1 MAPKVKMTPTG
12 PTVVSGENEPKLKA
26 SAEDVQAA
34 ALDFLKQNTA
44 APKEEAKPEEPA
56 APAQSTEEFLSSLK
70 ERGVND
76 RRINKKLKFLTGDT
90 RPHFDAMADTVADF
104 QAAHDDLKSK
114 MSGLVV
120 TDKDLNQVDLAGDLH
135 KHIGNLLN
143 QAQRH
148 LSAAALK
155 EQEGR
160 RGSSVQNVSNL
171 LARKTGTRIRQE
183 DLAGGRDNLERYA
196 PIDAGATGDRPPAE
210 DESIKFLNEYTSND
224 FLKQAEN
231 FEAMGSADHVEHARR
246 LLAGVAQSIPQAL
259 EQIHR
264 TPELKAQMANSG
276 KMAPLP
282 AEATRTF
289 NKLMGKFMGPAQSYL
304 DYAAANPGKDE
315 PKKGPTIY
323 DAFGLDHHLKAL
335 SNLAKSSNIQKLIES
350 QHALIEKVYN
360 QRYGSIL
367 AKRAAGRGHV
377 VPGTPGPVNT
387 PADSLDN
394 ISETTRAE
402 LESSRRDLKNVSYG
416 DKKSP
421 IVPDEIF
428 NDIKGKADSL
438 EQKAVQENLTN
449 RAASLTSA
457 GATHRLGSKW
467 AASISKATSLGS
479 QGGVEKAHKLL
490 DAVQTSMEKN
500 GISLAGREETRVQ
513 SSQGSSIPTLEEFKK
528 LANVGNP
535 TIENKDGL
543 VDPNVDIT
551 WGGTTDI
558 ETGRRAVTPG
568 PDWMRGKRTTQ
579 IMNPSS
585 RGFNVPSE
593 QAWGEARKR
602 SRKAAMEAAAA
613 KSKEINWDSMRP
625 WSGDPG
631 FFGGGI
637 APLDLRGSQ
646 NRDSELDTR
655 TNLAETDETG
665 ILKPAVERPKSQSG
679 ISSEELEKG
688 REIRKEAG
696 WETTV
701 VLPKQGKAKTSR
713 ASKAKELET
722 AINDV
727 ADSMA
732 PGTTSGTTAAERA
745 AAMFSDRRR

>member
-1 MAPKVKMTPTG
+1 MTPTG

-26 SAEDVQAA
+26 SAEDIQSA
-34 ALDFLKQNTA
+34 ALDFLKQNTE

-56 APAQSTEEFLSSLK
+56 APAQSTEEFLGSLK

-120 TDKDLNQVDLAGDLH
+120 TDKDLTQVDLAGDLH

-155 EQEGR
+155 EQDGR
-160 RGSSVQNVSNL
+160 RGSAVQGAPNL
-171 LARKTGTRIRQE
+171 LKRKTATRIRQE
-183 DLAGGRDNLERYA
+183 DLAGGRDTLERYA

-210 DESIKFLNEYTSND
+210 NESIKFLNEYTSND
-224 FLKQAEN
+224 FLKQSEN

-264 TPELKAQMANSG
+264 TPELKAQMANAG

-282 AEATRTF
+282 GEATRTF
-289 NKLMGKFMGPAQSYL
+289 NKLMVKFMGPAQSYL
-304 DYAAANPGKDE
+304 DYAAANPGKDAD
-315 PKKGPTIY
+315 KKGPTIY

-335 SNLAKSSNIQKLIES
+335 SNLAKSSNIQKIIES

-367 AKRAAGRGHV
+367 AKRAAGRGHAV
-377 VPGTPGPVNT
+377 ANT
-387 PADSLDN
+387 PEPVTTSPDNLDN
-394 ISETTRAE
+394 ISENTRAE
-402 LESSRRDLKNVSYG
+402 LEDSRRYLRNVSIG
-416 DKKSP
+416 DTKLPQVS
-421 IVPDEIF
+421 DEEF
-428 NDIKGKADSL
+428 NSIKAKADSA

-449 RAASLTSA
+449 RAAALTSA
-457 GATHRLGSKW
+457 GSTHRLGSKW
-467 AASISKATSLGS
+467 TGIISKATALGS
-479 QGGVEKAHKLL
+479 QGGLEKAHKLL
-490 DAVQTSMEKN
+490 DSVQTSMEKN

-513 SSQGSSIPTLEEFKK
+513 SPQGSSIPTLEEFKK
-528 LANVGNP
+528 LANVGSP

-558 ETGRRAVTPG
+558 ETGRTGVQAG
-568 PDWMRGKRTTQ
+568 PSWMRGRRTTQ

-602 SRKAAMEAAAA
+602 SRKAAMESAAAA
-613 KSKEINWDSMRP
+613 AQASVDNRYRY
-625 WSGDPG
+625 DP
-631 FFGGGI
+631 FFGGSV
-637 APLDLRGSQ
+637 APIGGKQGLMNEVSAASIRS
-646 NRDSELDTR
+646 
-655 TNLAETDETG
+655 DEVDESG
-665 ILKPAVERPKSQSG
+665 ILKPGVERSDPFILQKLERDRG
-679 ISSEELEKG
+679 ISSEELQKARALREK
-688 REIRKEAG
+688 AG

-745 AAMFSDRRR
+745 ASMFSDRRK